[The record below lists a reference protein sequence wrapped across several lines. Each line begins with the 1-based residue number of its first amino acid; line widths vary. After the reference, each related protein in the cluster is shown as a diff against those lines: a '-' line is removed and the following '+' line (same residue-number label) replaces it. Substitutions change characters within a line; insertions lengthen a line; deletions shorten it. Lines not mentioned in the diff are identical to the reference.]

1 MGDTKTD
8 VYQAEQMNPLS
19 EGFFKSM
26 MGEAAGWKEGMM
38 EQFQNLKTPEDMFNY
53 YTQNVAPFMQ
63 DKILGPVGQ
72 AYQPWA
78 EQASEAGI
86 QAGAQTAAAGGT
98 FYTGATRG
106 DLQKQAML
114 PYLQVGAQMGQLGA
128 QLAGQAYGTTAGA
141 FQGYGQQTL
150 GAAGLMGAGYGQTMG
165 LAGQQAAPYWSE
177 PTVVQTPG
185 FWDTLLGGAAG
196 MVTGG
201 IAGGIGAGLGGAIG
215 SAIMGDQKPP
225 PQPSYMYP
233 SWMYQGY
240 GDPNLG

>member
-1 MGDTKTD
+1 MGDTRTD
-8 VYQAEQMNPLS
+8 VYRAEQMNPLS
-19 EGFFKSM
+19 EGFFQSM
-26 MGEAAGWKEGMM
+26 TGEAAGWKEGMI

-78 EQASEAGI
+78 EKASEAGI
-86 QAGAQTAAAGGT
+86 QAGAQTAARGGS

-106 DLQKQAML
+106 DLQKKAML

-150 GAAGLMGAGYGQTMG
+150 GAAGLMGAGYGQMMG

-177 PTVVQTPG
+177 PTVVETPG
-185 FWDTLLGGAAG
+185 FWDTLVQGAVG
-196 MVTGG
+196 MGVGALTGG
-201 IAGGIGAGLGGAIG
+201 VGAGIGGAIG
-215 SAIMGDQKPP
+215 SAIIGDGQQTQ
-225 PQPSYMYP
+225 QPSYMYP
-233 SWMYQGY
+233 AYGSPGY
-240 GDPNLG
+240 GWQ